1 MALCA
6 AIVLFLSFAAANAYR
21 VAEAAYVAPFEYA
34 AVPLSIFWG
43 GIIWGDWPD
52 LYGYIGTLMIV
63 GAGLL
68 IILRERQKDVDVV
81 TSTPM
86 SSSSAFSVSAVDDRE
101 PIWFGPED
109 RLI

>member
-68 IILRERQKDVDVV
+68 IILRERQEGRGCCDQHTNVV
-81 TSTPM
+81 VVGI
-86 SSSSAFSVSAVDDRE
+86 FSVGGR
-101 PIWFGPED
+101 
-109 RLI
+109 